1 MTGEV
6 PAGQG
11 AADRGAAGPESA
23 AHGAAGHGGGG
34 PAEIRALA
42 VTVSNRAAAGVYED
56 RSGPV
61 LARLLAEAGCT
72 VDGPLVVPDGSPV
85 ELALREAIMA
95 GYHVVVTRQ
104 FSYVV
109 STVMAR
115 HIERELDRW
124 PRPRWITFVDVA
136 GGRVKVRRELIE
148 CLEQSSTET
157 RALWRLWRKQRDNEV
172 PAEFD

>member
-1 MTGEV
+1 MARSGREV
-6 PAGQG
+6 PEGPRLPKG
-11 AADRGAAGPESA
+11 AERSA
-23 AHGAAGHGGGG
+23 
-34 PAEIRALA
+34 RARRDHMSEMERREKA
-42 VTVSNRAAAGVYED
+42 TQSEHEE
-56 RSGPV
+56 V
-61 LARLLAEAGCT
+61 LLH
-72 VDGPLVVPDGSPV
+72 P
-85 ELALREAIMA
+85 

-115 HIERELDRW
+115 HIEREIDRW

-172 PAEFD
+172 PAEFG